1 MHVAK
6 VDILKCSLWNSL
18 SYGQNIAHF
27 CSKRNVTEGAGCRF
41 VTKRYDGGGGSK
53 MGGGCLHFEVPMPQF
68 ER

>member
-27 CSKRNVTEGAGCRF
+27 GSKRNVTEGGGGCRF
-41 VTKRYDGGGGSK
+41 VTKRYDGGGGVK
-53 MGGGCLHFEVPMPQF
+53 NAQF
-68 ER
+68 QRNVING